1 MHASIFKPDD
11 AIHLSSR
18 HLGGGGGG
26 GVDGVTCLG
35 KLGIFLRH
43 THTHDPHD

>member
-18 HLGGGGGG
+18 HL
-26 GVDGVTCLG
+26 VVVVVVVVMV
-35 KLGIFLRH
+35 
-43 THTHDPHD
+43 